1 MPRPVV
7 PPYAL
12 TAKRATPTPE
22 TRQQCGTCAR
32 VRAAALA
39 LANKIANQTAIAS
52 RIRDVIRGK

>member
-32 VRAAALA
+32 IRAAALA
-39 LANKIANQTAIAS
+39 LAKTLT
-52 RIRDVIRGK
+52 RRK